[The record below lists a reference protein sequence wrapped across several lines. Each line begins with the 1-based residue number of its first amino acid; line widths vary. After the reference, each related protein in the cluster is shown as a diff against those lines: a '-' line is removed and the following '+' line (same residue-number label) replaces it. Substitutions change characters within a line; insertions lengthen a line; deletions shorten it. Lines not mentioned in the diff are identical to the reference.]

1 MSVETLPVDKR
12 VETEVHI
19 VEQDR
24 LPSATLVQEL
34 GEIAKLPVNEAEEEP
49 EGEELL
55 KTKPSEPIRR
65 DFPKDNEEIVVIA
78 KDSDGKPRA
87 AAIAV
92 VSNEID
98 GVSVKRFKAGNPED
112 GAAVLEALEE
122 VVIGKFAETG
132 NKPTVHVTPFA
143 EQNHEEIFDRKGS
156 SGTHSYY
163 GPGRM
168 IKLR

>member
-1 MSVETLPVDKR
+1 MSVETLHDNTGIK
-12 VETEVHI
+12 TEIHI

-24 LPSATLVQEL
+24 LPNVTLVQEL
-34 GEIAKLPVNEAEEEP
+34 GEVAKLPMNEAEAEESQ
-49 EGEELL
+49 
-55 KTKPSEPIRR
+55 KTKAAEPIRR

-78 KDSDGKPRA
+78 KDSEGKPRA

-92 VSNEID
+92 VSNVID
-98 GVSVKRFKAGNPED
+98 GVSVKRFKAENPDD

-122 VVIGKFAETG
+122 VVSDKFAETG